1 MGVKAAPS
9 KKIKKPAKQNIQ
21 TKEPDEDPNN
31 HYGNPENTDPQILS
45 QKMSLMVEIK
55 AIKIQIERQG
65 QRMNNDPHM
74 IHTLHEYNYLK
85 DATFKLCDAI
95 SNIKGT
101 SCKEVFEEFEIKD
114 LDQGKWLGKSKF

>member
-1 MGVKAAPS
+1 MSQISDECNPQKEEELSQPSTQESKEEPTPFPKLKMGVKAAPS

-45 QKMSLMVEIK
+45 QKMSMMVEIK

-65 QRMNNDPHM
+65 
-74 IHTLHEYNYLK
+74 
-85 DATFKLCDAI
+85 
-95 SNIKGT
+95 
-101 SCKEVFEEFEIKD
+101 
-114 LDQGKWLGKSKF
+114 